1 MPNLSLSLHLTNKKG
16 VMDIMEHSRPQVVW
30 FNLTFDLS
38 ILLTTTIASIIVFLI
53 AYLTTRHLTTRTPKT
68 GQNFME
74 WIMEFVKDIMNN
86 SMGSNNNLFILST
99 GVSLLMYLFIANLL
113 GVPFAILTAD
123 EHPIS
128 WWRSPTADAH
138 VTMTLAIMIIAY
150 THFIDIR
157 LNGFKHYLLS
167 FFKPFKA
174 LFAINILE
182 QFATTLTLGLRLFGN
197 IYAGEVML
205 ALLAGAATHGL
216 LAASLVSLPMLIWQ
230 AFCVFIGAIQA
241 YIFVTLTMVYI
252 AHRLT

>member
-1 MPNLSLSLHLTNKKG
+1 
-16 VMDIMEHSRPQVVW
+16 MEHYRPQIVF

-38 ILLTTTIASIIVFLI
+38 IILTTTISALLVFII
-53 AYLTTRHLTTRTPKT
+53 AYFCTRNLTKEIPGKW
-68 GQNFME
+68 QNFME
-74 WIMEFVKDIMNN
+74 WIMDFVKDIMNN
-86 SMGSNNNLFILST
+86 SMGSTSNLFILST

-113 GVPFAILTAD
+113 GIPFSIITSG

-157 LNGFKHYLLS
+157 LHGFKHFLLS

-205 ALLAGAATHGL
+205 ALLAGAVSQGFAIAS
-216 LAASLVSLPMLIWQ
+216 LAALPMLIWQ

-252 AHRLT
+252 GHRLT

>member
-1 MPNLSLSLHLTNKKG
+1 MKG
-16 VMDIMEHSRPQVVW
+16 LKIMDHIRPQVVW

-38 ILLTTTIASIIVFLI
+38 IILTTTVASLMVFAI
-53 AYLTTRHLTTRTPKT
+53 AYFATLKPTTGTPHKW
-68 GQNFME
+68 QNFFE
-74 WIMEFVKDIMNN
+74 WIIDFVKDIMKN
-86 SMGSNNNLFILST
+86 SMGSTNNLFILST

-113 GVPFAILTAD
+113 GVPFSILTSE
-123 EHPIS
+123 EHPVS

-157 LNGFKHYLLS
+157 LHGFKHYLLS

-174 LFAINILE
+174 LFPINILE

-205 ALLAGAATHGL
+205 ALLAGAVSHGFII
-216 LAASLVSLPMLIWQ
+216 AALTSLPMIVWQ
-230 AFCVFIGAIQA
+230 AFCIFIGAIQA

>member
-1 MPNLSLSLHLTNKKG
+1 
-16 VMDIMEHSRPQVVW
+16 MEHTRPQVVF

-38 ILLTTTIASIIVFLI
+38 IILTTTIAALLVFTI
-53 AYLTTRHLTTRTPKT
+53 AYLCTRTLTEGTPKKW
-68 GQNFME
+68 QNFME
-74 WIMEFVKDIMNN
+74 WILDFVKDIMNN
-86 SMGSNNNLFILST
+86 SMGSTNNLFVLST
-99 GVSLLMYLFIANLL
+99 GISLLMYLFIANLL
-113 GVPFAILTAD
+113 GVPFSIITI
-123 EHPIS
+123 EQHPVT

-138 VTMTLAIMIIAY
+138 VTLTLAIMIIAY

-157 LNGFKHYLLS
+157 LHGFKHFLLS

-205 ALLAGAATHGL
+205 ALLAGAVTQGFTVAI
-216 LAASLVSLPMLIWQ
+216 LAALPMLIWQ

-252 AHRLT
+252 GHRLT

>member
-1 MPNLSLSLHLTNKKG
+1 
-16 VMDIMEHSRPQVVW
+16 MEHARPQIVL
-30 FNLTFDLS
+30 FHLTFDLS
-38 ILLTTTIASIIVFLI
+38 IILTTTIAALLVFSI
-53 AYLTTRHLTTRTPKT
+53 AYFCTRNLTKGVPKKW
-68 GQNFME
+68 QNFME
-74 WIMEFVKDIMNN
+74 WIMDFVKSIMTS
-86 SMGSNNNLFILST
+86 SMGSTNNLFILST

-113 GVPFAILTAD
+113 GVPFSIITSED
-123 EHPIS
+123 HPVS
-128 WWRSPTADAH
+128 WWRSPTSDAH

-157 LNGFKHYLLS
+157 LHGFKHFLIS

-205 ALLAGAATHGL
+205 ALLAGAVTHGFAAAV
-216 LAASLVSLPMLIWQ
+216 LAALPMLIWQ

>member
-1 MPNLSLSLHLTNKKG
+1 
-16 VMDIMEHSRPQVVW
+16 MEHTRPQVV
-30 FNLTFDLS
+30 FLNLTFDLS
-38 ILLTTTIASIIVFLI
+38 IILTTTIAALLVFTV
-53 AYLTTRHLTTRTPKT
+53 AYFATRNLTEGTPK
-68 GQNFME
+68 GWQNFME
-74 WIMEFVKDIMNN
+74 WILDFVRDIISN
-86 SMGSNNNLFILST
+86 SMGQNNNLFILST
-99 GVSLLMYLFIANLL
+99 GISLLMYLFIANLL
-113 GVPFAILTAD
+113 GVPFSIITSE
-123 EHPIS
+123 EHPVS

-157 LNGFKHYLLS
+157 LHGFKHYVLS
-167 FFKPFKA
+167 FFTPFKA

-205 ALLAGAATHGL
+205 TILAGAVTHGFT
-216 LAASLVSLPMLIWQ
+216 AASLAVLPMLIWQ
-230 AFCVFIGAIQA
+230 AFCIFIGAIQA